1 MAINSTKTVN
11 LSNRSFSYQEL
22 ITLLP
27 ASANG
32 GIYNYI
38 NSAISQGLSKNEI
51 LSAARYISYIQGLGW
66 STYVLNNITY
76 AIKTYTSTGN
86 FDPSPFGGSQVEVLL
101 VAGGGGGGIHN
112 IGGGGGAGGLVFRD
126 NFTLPT
132 SSTTVTIGSG
142 GAIRTNGT
150 NSVFYSLTA
159 NGGGSGNLI
168 EANGTSVGQAGGSGG
183 GPGYNSSGGPATQPN
198 SLTGG
203 FGNAGG
209 SGAPQTGIHSVG
221 GGGGAG
227 FAGQNGDNGIGRGGN
242 GGNGLSYNISGT
254 VNHYAGG
261 GGGGSWSGGGQSF
274 GGTGGGGNGN
284 GLGGGVST
292 DGQTNTGGG
301 GGGGASVNQSKPGG
315 SGICIIREQVIF
327 PASFGA

>member
-11 LSNRSFSYQEL
+11 LSSRSFSYQEL
-22 ITLLP
+22 IALLP

-66 STYVLNNITY
+66 STYVLNNTTY

-86 FDPSPFGGSQVEVLL
+86 FDPSPFGGSVVEVLL
-101 VAGGGGGGIHN
+101 VAGGGGGGLNN

-168 EANGTSVGQAGGSGG
+168 ESNGGSVGQAGGSGG
-183 GPGYNSSGGPATQPN
+183 GGAYGSTGGPATQTN

-209 SGAPQTGIHSVG
+209 NGAAQTGIHSVG

-227 FAGQNGDNGIGRGGN
+227 FAGQNGDNGLGRGGN

-261 GGGGSWSGGGQSF
+261 GGAGSWSGGGQSF

-292 DGQTNTGGG
+292 SGQTNTGGG
-301 GGGGASVNQSKPGG
+301 GGGGASIDQSKPGG